1 MRDSEVQVSRLHL
14 HGRHGHTA
22 SLVFRVFV
30 TFAVALVL
38 IVQLPSSDTRLE
50 PMSAHSVPAGS
61 PTTFRTDATEAELT
75 AAGAPLLRSYRAFAV
90 AHGPSGTLAVL
101 RSHGRYAEPIGQ
113 SSALQFPAGRADVA
127 AGPSPASWSVDY
139 RGMAVGVVHFLRT
152 PKPERPDAP
161 TACRLARL

>member
-38 IVQLPSSDTRLE
+38 VVQLPSSDTRHG
-50 PMSAHSVPAGS
+50 PMSATSVPAGS

-75 AAGAPLLRSYRAFAV
+75 AAGAQLRASYGAFAV
-90 AHGPSGTLAVL
+90 PHGPRGTPAGP
-101 RSHGRYAEPIGQ
+101 RSHCR
-113 SSALQFPAGRADVA
+113 D
-127 AGPSPASWSVDY
+127 
-139 RGMAVGVVHFLRT
+139 
-152 PKPERPDAP
+152 PE
-161 TACRLARL
+161 